1 MSNFGEDWFG
11 PTTGARYRV
20 ISKDGNCL
28 FAAISFGFSGTVEL
42 AEELRGTAVSH
53 VDLFWEFYFPYVTSL
68 CEPHSSHGPVAF
80 QAQVDAHIDEYTK
93 TMSKKGEWGSTV
105 EISALAKVLER
116 RVTVLQAGAL
126 ICDIRP
132 IDAPWIVLRYSRDN
146 HYDAYPRP
154 PQNVDYTRSSSST
167 LQCPD
172 QPPAPPPCNLAQG
185 TASRSFQ
192 TA

>member
-1 MSNFGEDWFG
+1 M
-11 PTTGARYRV
+11 
-20 ISKDGNCL
+20 
-28 FAAISFGFSGTVEL
+28 
-42 AEELRGTAVSH
+42 
-53 VDLFWEFYFPYVTSL
+53 
-68 CEPHSSHGPVAF
+68 AF

-116 RVTVLQAGAL
+116 RITVLQAGAL

-132 IDAPWIVLRYSRDN
+132 ITDAPWIVLRYSRDN

-154 PQNVDYTRSSSST
+154 PQNVDYTQSSSST

-172 QPPAPPPCNLAQG
+172 QPPAPPPLQSG
-185 TASRSFQ
+185 TGHSF
-192 TA
+192 